1 MKKLLSLILL
11 LSFSFGF
18 GVEYAFAQEPITE
31 YHPNRKYNDAIDL
44 FEKEKYAAAHKL
56 FSDFVKEQDNAQSE
70 LSINAEYYAAI
81 SALYLFQKDAEFIL
95 EKFIEDHPE
104 SAWVK
109 KIYLELG
116 TYNYKRKK
124 YKKALAWFEYIEPRK
139 LSENQKAE
147 FYYKR
152 GHCYFLRDNY
162 ADAKHDF
169 TQMLGQESDYKTP
182 ATYYFSHI
190 AFTEGNYQTA
200 LDGFTQLQGD
210 ENFAPVIPYYII
222 QINYKLGRY
231 DELLAYGRSLIDSTQ
246 TFKVKRVPEISQLV
260 GDALYRKNSFQEAIP
275 YFETYLQNTTK
286 AKRTPEDYYQLGY
299 SYYVAKDYE
308 NALEVFSNCADEESE
323 IGQSS
328 TYFMGDCY
336 LKLDQKPY
344 ARTAFKSASELD
356 FKRDLKE
363 DALFNYAKLA
373 YELSYNPF
381 HEAITAFEKYLVDY
395 PNSPRSD
402 EAYEFL
408 LNVYMKSKN
417 YQAALN
423 SLDRIKN
430 KDTRTKEAY
439 QVVAFNRGVELY
451 KTKKYEEA
459 KSFFDKVD
467 TYNINQTINAE
478 ALYWKAEI
486 AFAEK
491 KFNQSLSQYNAFIHE
506 PGAVNSGYFN
516 EANYGAGYALFKQKK
531 YVDAT
536 SSFRKFIDNK
546 TDEDKRIIN
555 DAYIRLGD
563 CYYVSKAL
571 DKAIGYYNSA
581 IKLNESRKDYAMFQK
596 ANCYGKKEDLDQ
608 KIAGLN
614 AMLDDQSGSKYTANA
629 KYELANAYLE
639 KDQLNEAKSFYQNV
653 IDNHS
658 NSPYRKHSQVKLI
671 LVAVKQNEDQKVLA
685 LWSQMNAE
693 YKNDPILKEAY
704 SVAQDVLID
713 NNITDIPEN
722 IADQSE
728 IEEKVYTN
736 ALDQALT
743 GNCTLAIEKLSG
755 YLNKYEPGLYAIDAN
770 YYLGNCYFEE
780 GNMNQALNAYNYVIS
795 QPASQY
801 TEESLVA
808 AATINYNNKNYAQA
822 KNNYIELEH
831 IAQMENNEL
840 EAQIGLLRT
849 HYLLNEYSQAQEYA
863 DKVIANSKTP
873 TTIKTTAYLWRG
885 KIFLSN
891 NKYDLAYNDF
901 SKVEKEVDSEE
912 AAEAKYHMGEI
923 AYLKKAYKPAETEIF
938 QLVEKYS
945 AYDKWK
951 YKGFLLLVDVYIG
964 MEDYFQARETI
975 KVIIA
980 NVNVNWVVK
989 KANAKLQIVDQLEY
1003 EKNNPPD
1010 IEEEEIDLNGSDES
1024 GNQDVI
1030 DEEEINENTPVEGE

>member
-1 MKKLLSLILL
+1 MKKLLSLIFILFVIL
-11 LSFSFGF
+11 GQK
-18 GVEYAFAQEPITE
+18 AFAQEPIAE
-31 YHPNRKYNDAIDL
+31 YHPNKKYNEAIDL

-56 FSDFVKEQDNAQSE
+56 FSEFVDEQNNAQSE
-70 LSINAEYYAAI
+70 LSVNAEYYAAI
-81 SALYLFQKDAEFIL
+81 SSLYLFHKDAEFIL
-95 EKFIEDHPE
+95 EKFVENHPE

-109 KIYLELG
+109 KIYFELG

-124 YKKALAWFEYIEPRK
+124 YKKALEWFEFIDPNS
-139 LSENQKAE
+139 LSADQKAE

-152 GHCYFLRDNY
+152 GHCYFLRDDY
-162 ADAKHDF
+162 ANAKHDF

-190 AFTEGNYQTA
+190 AFDEGNYQTA
-200 LDGFTQLQGD
+200 LDGFNQLKSD
-210 ENFAPVIPYYII
+210 PNFAPVVPYYIV

-231 DELLAYGRSLIDSTQ
+231 DELLSYAKPLIDSTQ

-260 GDALYRKNSFQEAIP
+260 GDALYRKNRFHEAIP
-275 YFETYLQNTTK
+275 YFETYLNKTPK
-286 AKRTPEDYYQLGY
+286 IKRTPEDYYQLGY
-299 SYYVAKDYE
+299 SYYVSKDYE
-308 NALEVFSNCADEESE
+308 NALEVFANCADDESE
-323 IGQSS
+323 IGQSA

-344 ARTAFKSASELD
+344 ARTAFKSASEMD
-356 FKRDLKE
+356 YKRDLKE

-381 HEAITAFEKYLVDY
+381 HEAITAFEKYLEEY
-395 PNSPRSD
+395 PDSPRTD

-423 SLDRIKN
+423 SLDKIKN

-451 KTKKYEEA
+451 KTKKYDEA
-459 KSFFDKVD
+459 NSFFDKVS

-478 ALYWKAEI
+478 AIYWKAEI
-486 AFAEK
+486 AFAQK
-491 KFNQSLSQYNAFIHE
+491 NFPQALSLYHTFIHE

-536 SSFRKFIDNK
+536 SSFRKFVDNK
-546 TDEDKRIIN
+546 SDEDKKIIN

-563 CYYVSKAL
+563 CYYVSKSF
-571 DKAIGYYNSA
+571 DKAIGYYEKA
-581 IKLNESRKDYAMFQK
+581 ISLNESRKDYAMFQK
-596 ANCYGKKEDLDQ
+596 AISYGKKDDLDQ
-608 KIAGLN
+608 KISELQ
-614 AMLDDQSGSKYTANA
+614 AMINDQAGSKYIADA
-629 KYELANAYLE
+629 KYELAKAFLE
-639 KDQLNEAKSFYQNV
+639 KDQLNEAKTYFKNV

-658 NSPYRKHSQVKLI
+658 NSPFRKYSQVKLI
-671 LVAVKQNEDQKVLA
+671 LIAVKQNEDQTVLA
-685 LWSQMNAE
+685 LWNKMNKE
-693 YKNDPILKEAY
+693 YPNDPILKEAY

-722 IADQSE
+722 IAEQSE

-736 ALDQALT
+736 ALDQALA
-743 GNCTLAIEKLSG
+743 GNCSAAIEKLTA
-755 YLNKYEPGLYAIDAN
+755 YLNKYEPGMYALDAN
-770 YYLGNCYFEE
+770 YYLGNCYFEQGE
-780 GNMNQALNAYNYVIS
+780 MEHALNAYNYVIA

-808 AATINYNNKNYAQA
+808 AATINFNNKNYEQA

-831 IAQMENNEL
+831 LAQMENNEL

-849 HYLLNEYSQAQEYA
+849 HYLLGEFNEAQEYA
-863 DKVIANSKTP
+863 DKVIANDKTP
-873 TTIKTTAYLWRG
+873 TTIQTTAYLWRG
-885 KIFLSN
+885 KIFLK
-891 NKYDLAYNDF
+891 NKDYDRAYNDF
-901 SKVEKEVDSEE
+901 AQVEKEVDSEE
-912 AAEAKYHMGEI
+912 AAESKYHMAEI

-945 AYDKWK
+945 SYDKWK
-951 YKGFLLLVDVYIG
+951 FKGFLLLADVYIG
-964 MEDYFQARETI
+964 MEDFFQARETL
-975 KVIIA
+975 KVILA
-980 NVNVNWVVK
+980 NVSTPWVIDEANK
-989 KANAKLQIVDQLEY
+989 KMELVDQLEN
-1003 EKNNPPD
+1003 EKNNPSEV
-1010 IEEEEIDLNGSDES
+1010 EEEEIDLNGNSNTKTQDQS
-1024 GNQDVI
+1024 GNNEQNN
-1030 DEEEINENTPVEGE
+1030 NENTPQDGE